1 MNVLN
6 DDSYYV
12 LSKFCFLAKFIVLQL
27 AWTLPSS
34 QNYIVATATLN
45 FQKSVGERFS
55 KTAHVSHLIVDKNHR
70 GKALGKT

>member
-1 MNVLN
+1 MSVLN
-6 DDSYYV
+6 DDSYYI
-12 LSKFCFLAKFIVLQL
+12 LSKFYVIKHSLFFLI
-27 AWTLPSS
+27 AWILPSS